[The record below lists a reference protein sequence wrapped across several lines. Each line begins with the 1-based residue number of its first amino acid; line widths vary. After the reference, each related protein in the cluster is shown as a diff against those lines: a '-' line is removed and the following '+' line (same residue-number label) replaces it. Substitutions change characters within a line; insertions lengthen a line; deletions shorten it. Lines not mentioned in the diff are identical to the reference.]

1 MNGINN
7 LSNFLIVGAMKAGTS
22 SFSSHLSQ
30 HPEIFMAPKE
40 LHYFNSEGNYTKGP
54 EYYRG
59 KFSSQV
65 SFKAIGEK
73 TPSYSYHPK
82 AAQRIHELL
91 PNVKLIWL
99 FRDPVYRA
107 YSHYNF
113 FVQRGMEKSS
123 FKKALIREKAGQ
135 NNRHVMNYLDRSV
148 YIKQVNH
155 YLRFFTLRQ
164 MLFVKYEDY
173 IQDPQKE
180 LSRTCQFLGVTGD
193 FQFVA
198 QIRKNA
204 TRMPKNRSLQF
215 YLKNLKKRGFR
226 KILKILIKLNTNR
239 SPGYP
244 NLDSS
249 IRNELKTYFVPF
261 NMKLQK
267 ITGLDLLDWNK

>member
-7 LSNFLIVGAMKAGTS
+7 LPNFLIVGAMKAGTS

-30 HPEIFMAPKE
+30 HPEIFIAPKE
-40 LHYFNSEGNYTKGP
+40 LHYFNSEGNYKKGP

-99 FRDPVYRA
+99 FRDPVNRA

-113 FVQRGMEKSS
+113 FVQRGMEKTT
-123 FKKALIREKAGQ
+123 FENALKRERSGL
-135 NNRHVMNYLDRSV
+135 NNKHVMNYLDRSI
-148 YIKQVNH
+148 YSKQVQH
-155 YLRFFTLRQ
+155 FLRFFSLSQ

-173 IQDPQKE
+173 IRDPQGE
-180 LSRTCQFLGVTGD
+180 LSRACEFLKVDQT
-193 FQFVA
+193 FQFA
-198 QIRKNA
+198 SQIRKNP
-204 TRMPKNRSLQF
+204 TRMPKNRVLQ
-215 YLKNLKKRGFR
+215 YYIRKLKKKGNGSIYR
-226 KILKILIKLNTNR
+226 ILRRLNTNKL
-239 SPGYP
+239 PGYP
-244 NLDSS
+244 MLESPL
-249 IRNELKTYFVPF
+249 RNELKAYFAPY
-261 NMKLQK
+261 NMELQK
-267 ITGLDLLDWNK
+267 ITGLDIRGWCE